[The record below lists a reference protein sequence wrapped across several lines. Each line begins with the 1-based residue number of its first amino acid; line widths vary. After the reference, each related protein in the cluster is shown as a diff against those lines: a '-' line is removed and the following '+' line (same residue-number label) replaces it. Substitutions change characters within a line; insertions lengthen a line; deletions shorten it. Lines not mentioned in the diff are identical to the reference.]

1 MISYYLEVIILSVI
15 QGVTEFIPV
24 SSSAHLIII
33 SNISNF
39 NLNSLEVDVSL
50 HLGSLL
56 AIVVYFWR
64 DLIDF
69 SKNKKK
75 LYLIFFGSIPLIIVG
90 YVLYISNLIYHL
102 RNLELIAWTTL
113 IFGVLLYFSDK
124 NKTDKILEK
133 DLSKKDIIF
142 IGMLQIL
149 SLIPGV
155 SRSGINITAGR
166 LVRYSRIDSAKIS
179 FFLSIP
185 ALAGASLL
193 GLKDI
198 LKDPFE
204 FNSII
209 FLTISISFIFSYL
222 TIKFLL
228 YYLNKFSLKIFVFYR
243 IILAFFLLIVIYF

>member
-1 MISYYLEVIILSVI
+1 MISYYLEVIILSII

-124 NKTDKILEK
+124 NKTDKIVEK

-166 LVRYSRIDSAKIS
+166 LMRYNRVDSAKIS

-243 IILAFFLLIVIYF
+243 IILAFFLFAVIYF

>member
-24 SSSAHLIII
+24 SSSAHLIVI

-90 YVLYISNLIYHL
+90 YVLYISNLINHL

-166 LVRYSRIDSAKIS
+166 LMRYNRVDSAKIS

-243 IILAFFLLIVIYF
+243 IILAFFLFTVIYF

>member
-33 SNISNF
+33 SNISDF

-166 LVRYSRIDSAKIS
+166 LMRYNRVDSAKIS

-243 IILAFFLLIVIYF
+243 IILAFFLFTIIYF

>member
-90 YVLYISNLIYHL
+90 DVLYISNLINHL

-166 LVRYSRIDSAKIS
+166 FVKYSRIDSAKIS

-243 IILAFFLLIVIYF
+243 IILAFFLFTVIYF

>member
-33 SNISNF
+33 SNISDF

-113 IFGVLLYFSDK
+113 IFGLLLYFSDK
-124 NKTDKILEK
+124 NKTDKIVEK

-166 LVRYSRIDSAKIS
+166 LVRYNRIDSAKIS

-243 IILAFFLLIVIYF
+243 IILAFFLFTVIYF

>member
-33 SNISNF
+33 SNISDF

-113 IFGVLLYFSDK
+113 IFGLLLYFSDK

-166 LVRYSRIDSAKIS
+166 LMRYNRVDSAKIS

-243 IILAFFLLIVIYF
+243 IILAFFLFTVIYF

>member
-24 SSSAHLIII
+24 SSSAHLIVI

-113 IFGVLLYFSDK
+113 IFGLLLYFSDK

-166 LVRYSRIDSAKIS
+166 LMRYNRVDSAKIS

-209 FLTISISFIFSYL
+209 FLTISISFIFPYL

-243 IILAFFLLIVIYF
+243 IILAFFLFTVIYF

>member
-113 IFGVLLYFSDK
+113 IFGLLLYFSDK
-124 NKTDKILEK
+124 NKTDKIVEK

-166 LVRYSRIDSAKIS
+166 FVKYSRIDSAKIS

-243 IILAFFLLIVIYF
+243 IILAFFLFTVIYF

>member
-33 SNISNF
+33 SNISDF

-166 LVRYSRIDSAKIS
+166 FVKYSRIDSAKIS

-228 YYLNKFSLKIFVFYR
+228 YYLDKFSLKIFVFYR
-243 IILAFFLLIVIYF
+243 IILAFFLFAVIYF

>member
-1 MISYYLEVIILSVI
+1 MISYYLEVIILSII

-33 SNISNF
+33 SNISDF

-75 LYLIFFGSIPLIIVG
+75 LYLIFFGSMPLIIVG
-90 YVLYISNLIYHL
+90 YALYISNLIYHL

-124 NKTDKILEK
+124 NKTDKIVEK

-166 LVRYSRIDSAKIS
+166 FVKYSRIDSAKIS

>member
-33 SNISNF
+33 SNVSNF
-39 NLNSLEVDVSL
+39 NLNSLEVDISL

-102 RNLELIAWTTL
+102 RDLELIAWTTL

-166 LVRYSRIDSAKIS
+166 LMRYNRVDSAKIS

-185 ALAGASLL
+185 ALTGASLL

-243 IILAFFLLIVIYF
+243 IILAFFLFTVIYF

>member
-90 YVLYISNLIYHL
+90 YVLYISNLINHL

-243 IILAFFLLIVIYF
+243 IILAFFLFTVIYF

>member
-90 YVLYISNLIYHL
+90 YVLYISNLINHL

-124 NKTDKILEK
+124 NKTDKIVEK

-166 LVRYSRIDSAKIS
+166 FVKYSRIDSAKIS

-243 IILAFFLLIVIYF
+243 VILAFFLFTVIYF

>member
-33 SNISNF
+33 SNVSNF

-113 IFGVLLYFSDK
+113 IFGLLLYFSDK
-124 NKTDKILEK
+124 NKTDKIVEK

-166 LVRYSRIDSAKIS
+166 LVRYNRIDSAKIS

-228 YYLNKFSLKIFVFYR
+228 YYLNKFSLKVFVFYR
-243 IILAFFLLIVIYF
+243 IILAFFLFTVIYF

>member
-39 NLNSLEVDVSL
+39 NLNSLEVDISL

-90 YVLYISNLIYHL
+90 YVLYISNLINHL

-166 LVRYSRIDSAKIS
+166 LVRYNRIDSAKIS

-228 YYLNKFSLKIFVFYR
+228 YYLDKFSLKIFVFYR
-243 IILAFFLLIVIYF
+243 IILAFFLFAVIYF

>member
-33 SNISNF
+33 SNISDF

-124 NKTDKILEK
+124 NKTDKVLEK

-166 LVRYSRIDSAKIS
+166 FVKYSRIDSAKIS

-243 IILAFFLLIVIYF
+243 IILAFFLFAVIYF

>member
-33 SNISNF
+33 SNISDF

-90 YVLYISNLIYHL
+90 YVLYISNLINHL

-166 LVRYSRIDSAKIS
+166 FVKYSRIDSAKIS

-185 ALAGASLL
+185 ALTGASLL

-243 IILAFFLLIVIYF
+243 IILAFFLFTVIYF

>member
-90 YVLYISNLIYHL
+90 YVLYISNLMYHL

-113 IFGVLLYFSDK
+113 IFGLLLYFSDK
-124 NKTDKILEK
+124 NKTDKIVEK

-166 LVRYSRIDSAKIS
+166 FVKYSRIDSAKIS

-243 IILAFFLLIVIYF
+243 IILAFFLFAVIYF

>member
-33 SNISNF
+33 SNISDF

-166 LVRYSRIDSAKIS
+166 LVKYSRIDSAKIS

-243 IILAFFLLIVIYF
+243 IILAFFLFTVIYF

>member
-33 SNISNF
+33 SNVSNF
-39 NLNSLEVDVSL
+39 NLNSLEVDISL

-64 DLIDF
+64 DLINF

-166 LVRYSRIDSAKIS
+166 FVKYSRIDSAKIS

-243 IILAFFLLIVIYF
+243 IILAFFLFTIIYF

>member
-39 NLNSLEVDVSL
+39 NLNSLEVDISL

-166 LVRYSRIDSAKIS
+166 FVKYSRIDSAKIS

-243 IILAFFLLIVIYF
+243 IILAFFLFAVIYF

>member
-166 LVRYSRIDSAKIS
+166 LVRYNRIDSAKIS

-243 IILAFFLLIVIYF
+243 IILAFFLFTIIYF

>member
-90 YVLYISNLIYHL
+90 YVLYISNLINHL

-166 LVRYSRIDSAKIS
+166 LVGYNRIDSAKIS

-243 IILAFFLLIVIYF
+243 IILAFFLFAVIYF

>member
-1 MISYYLEVIILSVI
+1 MISYYLEVIILSII

-90 YVLYISNLIYHL
+90 YVLYISNLINHL

-166 LVRYSRIDSAKIS
+166 FVKYSRIDSAKIS

-243 IILAFFLLIVIYF
+243 IILAFFLFTIIYF

>member
-33 SNISNF
+33 SNISDF

-90 YVLYISNLIYHL
+90 YVLYISNLINHL

-113 IFGVLLYFSDK
+113 IFGLLLYFSDK
-124 NKTDKILEK
+124 NKTDKIVEK

-166 LVRYSRIDSAKIS
+166 LMRYNRVDSAKIS

-243 IILAFFLLIVIYF
+243 IILAFFLFTVIYF

>member
-113 IFGVLLYFSDK
+113 IFGLLLYFSDK

-166 LVRYSRIDSAKIS
+166 FVKYSRIDSAKIS

-185 ALAGASLL
+185 ALTGASLL

-243 IILAFFLLIVIYF
+243 IILAFFLFAVIYF

>member
-142 IGMLQIL
+142 IGILQIL

-166 LVRYSRIDSAKIS
+166 LVRYNRIDSAKIS

-243 IILAFFLLIVIYF
+243 IILAFFLFTIIYF

>member
-102 RNLELIAWTTL
+102 RDLELIAWTTL

-142 IGMLQIL
+142 IGILQIL

-166 LVRYSRIDSAKIS
+166 LVRYNRIDSAKIS

-243 IILAFFLLIVIYF
+243 IILAFFLFTVIYF

>member
-1 MISYYLEVIILSVI
+1 
-15 QGVTEFIPV
+15 
-24 SSSAHLIII
+24 
-33 SNISNF
+33 
-39 NLNSLEVDVSL
+39 
-50 HLGSLL
+50 
-56 AIVVYFWR
+56 
-64 DLIDF
+64 
-69 SKNKKK
+69 
-75 LYLIFFGSIPLIIVG
+75 
-90 YVLYISNLIYHL
+90 
-102 RNLELIAWTTL
+102 
-113 IFGVLLYFSDK
+113 
-124 NKTDKILEK
+124 
-133 DLSKKDIIF
+133 
-142 IGMLQIL
+142 MLQIL

-166 LVRYSRIDSAKIS
+166 FVKYSRIDSAKIS

-209 FLTISISFIFSYL
+209 YLTISISFIFSYL

-243 IILAFFLLIVIYF
+243 IILAFFLFTVIYF

>member
-33 SNISNF
+33 SNISDF

-90 YVLYISNLIYHL
+90 YVLYISNLINHL

-124 NKTDKILEK
+124 NKTDKVLEK

-166 LVRYSRIDSAKIS
+166 LMRYNRVDSAKIS

-243 IILAFFLLIVIYF
+243 IILAFFLFTIIYF

>member
-33 SNISNF
+33 SNVSNF

-90 YVLYISNLIYHL
+90 YVLYISNLMNHL

-166 LVRYSRIDSAKIS
+166 FVKYSRIDSAKIS

-243 IILAFFLLIVIYF
+243 IILAFFLFAVIYF

>member
-75 LYLIFFGSIPLIIVG
+75 LYLIFFGSIPIIIVG

-124 NKTDKILEK
+124 NKTDKILDN

-166 LVRYSRIDSAKIS
+166 LVRYNRIDSAKIS

>member
-90 YVLYISNLIYHL
+90 YVLYISNLINHL

-113 IFGVLLYFSDK
+113 IFGLLLYFSDK
-124 NKTDKILEK
+124 NKTDKIVEK

-166 LVRYSRIDSAKIS
+166 FVKYSRIDSAKIS

-243 IILAFFLLIVIYF
+243 IIIAFFLFAVIYF